1 MCKSSDIG
9 DGYLDLRALN
19 AYSSISIPTLREH
32 LKDPCT
38 PLPHFK
44 VKGKILIRKSE
55 FDDWMNGFRA
65 DEADRLGQIVEDAIN
80 DLKG

>member
-1 MCKSSDIG
+1 MCESSAID
-9 DGYLDLRALN
+9 DSYLDLRALN

-55 FDDWMNGFRA
+55 FDGWMNGFRA
-65 DEADRLGQIVEDAIN
+65 DEAEKLEEIVESAIN